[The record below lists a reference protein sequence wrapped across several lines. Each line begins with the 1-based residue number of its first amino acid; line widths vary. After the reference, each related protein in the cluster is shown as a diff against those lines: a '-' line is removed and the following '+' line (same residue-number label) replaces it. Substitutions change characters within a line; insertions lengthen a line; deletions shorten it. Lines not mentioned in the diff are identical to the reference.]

1 MAEDFGRSA
10 ADREAARQARIQRRS
25 TTLASRERRATARR
39 QGPGA
44 RAGRPARDRSARP
57 STRRRPLA
65 RALALLAFV
74 LVAVVIWFLVALFQ
88 PFTGS
93 GTGRVVVDIPQGA
106 GTGQI
111 GGILARDG
119 VVSSGFFFKLRA
131 KLDGD
136 VGKLLPGRHVM
147 ARGMSYSSALMVLI
161 TPPKAAPTT
170 NVTVVPGHS
179 RSQVAALLRAQ
190 HVKGSYLALT
200 RRSRYLNPLAYGA
213 PRNVPSL
220 EGFLFPDTYQ
230 LRLPVTAAAL
240 VKDQLTTFRQQ
251 FAHVNLSYA
260 RSKNLTPYDVL
271 IIASM
276 VEAEAAT
283 AHDRPL
289 VASVIYN
296 RLREHIPLG
305 IDATIRYAVNN
316 YATPLTVSQLA
327 SPSPYNTRTHD
338 GLTPTPID
346 SPSMASIQAAAHPA
360 QTNYLY
366 FVVKPCGGGEMTFT
380 SSYSQF
386 LADSA
391 AYQNARS
398 KLGRSPEKCP
408 K

>member
-1 MAEDFGRSA
+1 MADQVRRSA
-10 ADREAARQARIQRRS
+10 ADREAARKARMQRRDA
-25 TTLASRERRATARR
+25 TMAARDNRAAARR
-39 QGPGA
+39 RQSRGRVSGGRRVGA
-44 RAGRPARDRSARP
+44 RV
-57 STRRRPLA
+57 LA
-65 RALALLAFV
+65 AVTLV
-74 LVAVVIWFLVALFQ
+74 LVVAIVWFLVELFQ

-93 GTGRVVVDIPQGA
+93 GHGRVVVDIPRGA

-111 GGILARDG
+111 GSILARDG

-131 KLDGD
+131 KFDGD

-147 ARGMSYSSALMVLI
+147 ALGMSYSSALKILI

-179 RSQVAALLRAQ
+179 RAQVAALLHAQ
-190 HVKGSYLALT
+190 HVKGNYLALT
-200 RRSRYLNPLAYGA
+200 RHSKLLNPAAYGA
-213 PRNVPSL
+213 PRSTPSL

-230 LRLPVTAAAL
+230 MRLPISAGAL
-240 VKDQLTTFRQQ
+240 VRDQLTTFKQQ
-251 FAHVNLSYA
+251 FRTVNMSYA
-260 RSKNLTPYDVL
+260 RSKNLSPYDVL

-316 YATPLTVSQLA
+316 YTTPLTQSQLA
-327 SPSPYNTRTHD
+327 SPSPYNTRLHD

-346 SPSMASIQAAAHPA
+346 NPSLASIQAAAHPA
-360 QTNYLY
+360 TSNYLY
-366 FVVKPCGGGEMTFT
+366 FVVKPCGNGEMTFT

-391 AYQNARS
+391 AYQNARAR
-398 KLGRSPEKCP
+398 LGRSPEKC
-408 K
+408 KK

>member
-1 MAEDFGRSA
+1 MQRRDATTASRDNRA
-10 ADREAARQARIQRRS
+10 AAR
-25 TTLASRERRATARR
+25 RR
-39 QGPGA
+39 QSSGRVSGRRRVGA
-44 RAGRPARDRSARP
+44 RV
-57 STRRRPLA
+57 LA
-65 RALALLAFV
+65 ALTLIV
-74 LVAVVIWFLVALFQ
+74 VAVILWFLVELFQ

-93 GTGRVVVDIPQGA
+93 GHGRVVVDIPHGA

-111 GGILARDG
+111 GSILARDG

-147 ARGMSYSSALMVLI
+147 ALGMSYSSALKILT

-179 RSQVAALLRAQ
+179 RAQVAALLHAQ
-190 HVKGSYLALT
+190 HVKGNYLALT
-200 RRSRYLNPLAYGA
+200 RHSKLLNPAAYGA
-213 PRNVPSL
+213 PKSTPSL

-230 LRLPVTAAAL
+230 MRLPISAGAL
-240 VKDQLTTFRQQ
+240 VRDQLTTFKQQ
-251 FAHVNLSYA
+251 FRSVNMSYA
-260 RSKNLTPYDVL
+260 RSKNLSPYDVL

-316 YATPLTVSQLA
+316 YTTPLTQSQLA
-327 SPSPYNTRTHD
+327 SPSPYNTRLHD

-346 SPSMASIQAAAHPA
+346 NPSLASIQAAAHPA
-360 QTNYLY
+360 TSNYLY
-366 FVVKPCGGGEMTFT
+366 FVVKPCGNGEMTFT

-391 AYQNARS
+391 AYQNARAR
-398 KLGRSPEKCP
+398 LGRSPEKC
-408 K
+408 KK

>member
-1 MAEDFGRSA
+1 MR
-10 ADREAARQARIQRRS
+10 
-25 TTLASRERRATARR
+25 T
-39 QGPGA
+39 
-44 RAGRPARDRSARP
+44 
-57 STRRRPLA
+57 STRRRTLA
-65 RALALLAFV
+65 RTLALLAF
-74 LVAVVIWFLVALFQ
+74 LGVAVVIWFLVELFQ

-93 GTGRVVVDIPQGA
+93 GTGRVIVDIPQGA
-106 GTGQI
+106 GTSQI

-147 ARGMSYSSALMVLI
+147 AHGMSYSSALQVLI

-179 RSQVAALLRAQ
+179 RGQVAALLHAQ

-200 RRSRYLNPLAYGA
+200 RRSRYLNPAAYGA
-213 PRNVPSL
+213 PRSIPSL

-230 LRLPVTAAAL
+230 LRLPVSAAAL
-240 VKDQLTTFRQQ
+240 VQDQLTTFKQQ

-283 AHDRPL
+283 QHDRPL

-296 RLREHIPLG
+296 RLAQHIPLG

-316 YATPLTVSQLA
+316 YTTPLTLSQLA

-338 GLTPTPID
+338 GLPPTPID

-366 FVVKPCGGGEMTFT
+366 FVVKPCGNGEMSFT

-391 AYQNARS
+391 AYQNARAR
-398 KLGRSPEKCP
+398 LGGRSPEKCP
-408 K
+408 KG